1 MSGAGRRHALIV
13 TNLVAEL
20 SSQLKRR
27 DGEVYSSDMRVR
39 VSTTGL
45 YTYPDVIV
53 VCGEAQFS
61 DEQ

>member
-1 MSGAGRRHALIV
+1 V